1 MKAFQHI
8 LLATDLSE
16 RSESAVQRV
25 LQLGHAGI
33 EQLRLLHVL
42 SGSLMEELKRLISG
56 NMPARLEEST
66 RQQLQAE
73 VEQCMRLPGAMVEGR
88 LEIGR
93 PFAVI
98 AAQAAEMNALLV
110 IGAHHYHAV
119 RDWFQGSMLERIL
132 SCSRQPLLVVKQPAQ
147 TPYRRVLVPVD
158 FSLSSMAAVDAA
170 LKMAP
175 DAEITLLNVFEI
187 PFESK
192 LRFAGVSDSE
202 MAGYRASSKQQAER
216 DMAAFIRMLP
226 VAGRA
231 GLNSV
236 LEYGYAPEV
245 IIGQAEQIGCD
256 LIVMGRYGKSGVE
269 QLLLGS
275 VTEYVTMEC
284 SCDIMVVNEKQDAGK
299 ANDE

>member
-1 MKAFQHI
+1 MNKFNRI

-25 LQLGHAGI
+25 LQLGHVGI
-33 EQLRLLHVL
+33 EELRLLHVL

-56 NMPARLEEST
+56 NMPARLEDNA
-66 RQQLQAE
+66 RHQLQAE
-73 VEQCMRLPGAMVEGR
+73 VEQFMQLQGAKVEGR

-110 IGAHHYHAV
+110 IGAHRNHAV

-158 FSLSSMAAVDAA
+158 FSASSAAAVDAA

-175 DAEITLLNVFEI
+175 EAEITLLNVFEI

-192 LRFAGVSDSE
+192 LRFAGVSDAE

-216 DMAAFIRMLP
+216 DMTAFIRTLP
-226 VAGRA
+226 DVPSGR
-231 GLNSV
+231 LNSV

-245 IIGQAEQIGCD
+245 IIGYAEQLACD

-284 SCDIMVVNEKQDAGK
+284 SCDIMVVNESEAACAKEK
-299 ANDE
+299 P